1 MPEWIAESLPD
12 WLAKEFMQ
20 RALFAGLLVSL
31 LASYLGVFVVQRGMS
46 FLGSGLAHAA
56 FGGVALGLLLNQNPL
71 WVALPFTV
79 MVAIAI
85 TWVRQR
91 TQISADTS
99 IGIFFSV
106 SFALGVVLINQLDSY
121 TTDAMTY
128 LFGSIL
134 YVEPID
140 LWMALVVLV
149 ICIALGPLWPRW
161 AYATFDRELARAD
174 RVPVEQDD
182 YLLHA
187 LVAVVI
193 VVAVKL
199 VGIVMVAAFLVI
211 PPAAARV
218 ISFTFIGMT
227 VMTMV
232 LGSFS
237 AMVGLRAAYELN
249 LPPGATIILTQAA
262 IFLLAMVIAP
272 LIRQRS
278 STTRP
283 TKKQV

>member
-1 MPEWIAESLPD
+1 MLQLLSEHLPG
-12 WLAKEFMQ
+12 WLAQGFMQ
-20 RALFAGLLVSL
+20 RALLAGLLVAL

-56 FGGVALGLLLNQNPL
+56 FGGVALGLLLRQNPL

-79 MVAIAI
+79 FVAIAI

-91 TQISADTS
+91 TKISADTS

-106 SFALGVVLINQLDSY
+106 SFAIGVVLISQLDSY

-134 YVEPID
+134 YVEQAD
-140 LWMALVVLV
+140 LWMAAAVLGV
-149 ICIALGPLWPRW
+149 CVLLSPLWPQW

-174 RVPVEQDD
+174 RIAVERDD
-182 YLLHA
+182 YILHA

-218 ISFTFIGMT
+218 ISATFIGMT
-227 VMTMV
+227 IMTMI
-232 LGSFS
+232 LGGFS
-237 AMVGLRAAYELN
+237 ALVGLRAAYEYD

-262 IFLLAMVIAP
+262 IFLLAVALAP
-272 LIRQRS
+272 LLRSLQKRPNGRQ
-278 STTRP
+278 STA
-283 TKKQV
+283 